1 MADKLKNLLLAVLL
15 LLMAG
20 LLALTFFVSI
30 QGSRGGQ
37 RLLQTMDEGESL
49 VIPNVSGAS
58 AQPEVL
64 AVLQPNGVFL
74 ADDGQSYDVLY
85 RQMEPLW
92 QEALGSAMALE
103 AVDSGDYRALLQAP
117 GILLQYHTA
126 QPMYLLRAWSGSE
139 LTAEEMEVSGIALVG
154 MQEQVLLLVTDLQG
168 GRWKAQTSASYGELN
183 SLCASVGSTNARL
196 AGEHPILSADQ
207 VLTEKTGSFDTVR
220 ISAPDIAQ
228 RGELSQNLL
237 SLFGMNAYL
246 TKVYLTADDS
256 LVYVEGHSTV
266 SLSPG
271 GDLAYSGTGIDLELS
286 GGTELE
292 TRAEICRKVY
302 DRLLRLWQQAG
313 ASGVLCLEAQE
324 WNTGGCVL
332 RFGLQLEG
340 VVLEKSRGDWATV
353 TVENGRITGMTI
365 SPRLLTAE
373 DSVQLLPGRQAET
386 VLPQGRARLR
396 VRLLEQKDGTML
408 PQRCRVTEG

>member
-266 SLSPG
+266 RLTPG
-271 GDLAYSGTGIDLELS
+271 GDLTYSGEGIDLELS
-286 GGTELE
+286 AGDVVG
-292 TRAEICRKVY
+292 RQAEICRKVY
-302 DRLLRLWQQAG
+302 DRVLLLWQQAG
-313 ASGVLCLEAQE
+313 ADGTLSLESLRFE
-324 WNTGGCVL
+324 GSRGVL
-332 RFGLQLEG
+332 RFGLHVDGRYLERNEG
-340 VVLEKSRGDWATV
+340 HWVTV
-353 TVENGRITGMTI
+353 TVDSGRITGI
-365 SPRLLTAE
+365 TAALRQLE
-373 DSVQLLPGRQAET
+373 TGDSVKLLPTLQAAATVTEGRGA
-386 VLPQGRARLR
+386 VR
-396 VRLLEQKDGTML
+396 VRLLEQEDGL
-408 PQRCRVTEG
+408 FVPGICFVTEE